1 MASVGHIRDLPEHQE
16 GIKREEL
23 PGGAMRFTPGYVVPP
38 DKEKVVA
45 ALASAARQA
54 DEIFL
59 ASDPDREGE
68 AIAWH
73 LREELRHRLGA
84 KCPPFRRIEYH
95 EITPRAVKAAI
106 AAPHDIDQARVDAQ
120 QARRC
125 IDRYLGFRI
134 SPKVARAVRGSLS
147 F

>member
-1 MASVGHIRDLPEHQE
+1 MSKLVIVESPAKAHTVGRILGPEYKVMASVGHIRDLPEHQE
-16 GIKREEL
+16 GSKREEL

-73 LREELRHRLGA
+73 LLEVLRP
-84 KCPPFRRIEYH
+84 KVPVRRMVFH
-95 EITPRAVKAAI
+95 EITKEAIQHAVNNTR
-106 AAPHDIDQARVDAQ
+106 DLDMNTVDAQ
-120 QARRC
+120 ARPSSC
-125 IDRYLGFRI
+125 L
-134 SPKVARAVRGSLS
+134 
-147 F
+147 